1 MPGLQERPQ
10 HPGLPDGAVLST
22 HFKKR
27 KIKLIYHFITVG
39 SDLADHQSGVML
51 LIIGSAKCQQ
61 ARDNLLSGSPA
72 VDSFKNTWRHKR
84 SDCMVSDQNAR
95 SAASIL

>member
-39 SDLADHQSGVML
+39 SDLAEHQSGVML

-61 ARDNLLSGSPA
+61 ARAIYCKAPPLLI
-72 VDSFKNTWRHKR
+72 R
-84 SDCMVSDQNAR
+84 SKIPGATSDQIAW
-95 SAASIL
+95 